1 VQALA
6 PSTTFASLSDEIVG
20 MITSIRIVRGG
31 SS

>member
-6 PSTTFASLSDEIVG
+6 PSTTFASLADEIVG
-20 MITSIRIVRGG
+20 MITGIRIVRGG